1 MFVIVAAAAAV
12 LTMQVQVRSG
22 TDSATKKH
30 SVSISIGGNDTT
42 RREKDLPRR
51 IPVTPE
57 LLRTAF
63 DDSMARTLLLK
74 ARTARLQQDSAL
86 VSYDAMAY
94 QRISAGMGIGS
105 FGRDRLMFRHE
116 DVTHVRW
123 QQGVGAWLEL
133 KGARTAIPIVSK
145 EAADSADHDM
155 NLGDMGAIP
164 YYPGY
169 ESLWIGGGI
178 AKAQVDERDI
188 VHPLAGG
195 AEAYYTYATG
205 DSVSLRLPDG
215 KVIQLR
221 ELKVRPRHPKW
232 NVVVG
237 SLWFDSSTGQLVRA
251 AFRMSIPMDIWAVAD
266 EDSRANGNK
275 DDDVPVLVKGLLSPM
290 KAQMTAVVIEYGLY
304 NGRFWLPRIQSAEG
318 DAQVSFMHV
327 PVKFE
332 QSYQYAS
339 VNGGESL
346 PPIAVREPEI
356 PDSLPQAVR
365 DSMRAALRKQE
376 RDGPDPNT
384 IARKQCDTSAVITK
398 TTRRYGGMTVGD
410 HVTAPGLRVAYVVP
424 CDQSQLASSPLLPT
438 SIYDPGDA
446 IFGSEERDALIAQAL
461 SLGAQAQFAPA
472 APSFH
477 TGLDMMRFNRIEGYS
492 VGARVDEQFGAGYAG
507 SIVGRIGVADWEP
520 NVEVNVNR
528 SNGVRT
534 IGLTGYNRLV
544 SAGDWGQPLSFGSSV
559 SALLFGR
566 DEGFYYRASG
576 VELTGVNTR
585 GLDYNWRLFAER
597 ERSAAVKNSWSMG
610 APFIPNIT
618 ARRGNYAG
626 GAFQL
631 RGSHGE
637 DPVGFRVLSNLRL
650 EAATGDS
657 SYGRASLELDLSRGM
672 GPLVGA
678 VTLSGGSSVGAV
690 PAQRLW
696 YLGGAQTIRGQ
707 TPDTLQ
713 RGNAY
718 WFTRT
723 ELGWGS
729 AGARPS
735 VFGDIGW
742 TGDRTRMGQIGRP
755 MSGVG
760 AGIGF
765 LDGIIRFDVARGL
778 YPRKQW
784 RMDLYV
790 NPRF

>member
-1 MFVIVAAAAAV
+1 MFVLVAATAAA
-12 LTMQVQVRSG
+12 LTFQVKVQSS
-22 TDSATKKH
+22 TDSATRKH
-30 SVSISIGGNDTT
+30 SVSITIGGNDTT
-42 RREKDLPRR
+42 RREKDVPRR

-63 DDSMARTLLLK
+63 DDPMARTLLLQARK
-74 ARTARLQQDSAL
+74 ARLEQDSAL
-86 VSYDAMAY
+86 QSYDATAY

-123 QQGVGAWLEL
+123 QQGVGAWVQLQ
-133 KGARTAIPIVSK
+133 GARTAIPIAGMD
-145 EAADSADHDM
+145 AADSADHDM
-155 NLGDMGAIP
+155 NLDDMGAIP

-169 ESLWIGGGI
+169 ESLWIGGGV

-205 DSVSLRLPDG
+205 DSMSFRLPDG
-215 KVIQLR
+215 TVIALR

-237 SLWFDSSTGQLVRA
+237 SLWFDISTGQLVRA
-251 AFRMSIPMDIWAVAD
+251 AFRMSIPMNIWDVAD
-266 EDSRANGNK
+266 EDAKANGNR

-304 NGRFWLPRIQSAEG
+304 NGRFWLPRLQSAEG

-327 PVKFE
+327 PVKME

-339 VNGGESL
+339 VNAAASL
-346 PPIAVREPEI
+346 PAITVRDSEI
-356 PDSLPQAVR
+356 PDSLPEDVKDSIRTQRRRQERAER
-365 DSMRAALRKQE
+365 DSIRQGLK
-376 RDGPDPNT
+376 PKP
-384 IARKQCDTSAVITK
+384 IAQCDTAK
-398 TTRRYGGMTVGD
+398 TVTRMSSRMDGK
-410 HVTAPGLRVAYVVP
+410 LRVAYQVP
-424 CDQSQLASSPLLPT
+424 CDQSQLANSPLLPK
-438 SIYDPGDA
+438 SIYDPADQL
-446 IFGSEERDALIAQAL
+446 FSSTERDALIAQAL

-472 APSFH
+472 PPSFH

-492 VGARVDEQFGAGYAG
+492 IGARVDEQFGAGYAG
-507 SIVGRIGVADWEP
+507 SLLGRIGVADREP
-520 NVEVNVNR
+520 NVELNVNR

-544 SAGDWGQPLSFGSSV
+544 SAGDWGHPLSFGSSV

-566 DEGFYYRASG
+566 DEGFYFRESG
-576 VELTGVNTR
+576 VELTGANTR

-618 ARRGNYAG
+618 VRRGSYAG

-637 DPVGFRVLSNLRL
+637 DPNGFRVLSNVRL

-657 SYGRASLELDLSRGM
+657 SYGRGSVELDLSQGM
-672 GPLVGA
+672 GPVVGLM
-678 VTLSGGSSVGAV
+678 TLSGGSSVGAV

-729 AGARPS
+729 AGARPA

-742 TGDRTRMGQIGRP
+742 TGDRTRLGQVGRP

-784 RMDLYV
+784 RVDMYL
-790 NPRF
+790 NTRF